1 MLKIINSCLQTFFF
15 VKKFE
20 NKRNDFFNSAKFFVV
35 VFKSCNIRWAQ
46 CTQKPSIFL
55 LYITTL
61 ILVFVISVGQSI
73 LFKGTDQ
80 LCKVVKLSMQCCG
93 QIHFLCV
100 FFGQIFFSQ
109 KFSFELYFIISQNCN
124 HYINPISIRLFLTNV
139 AWRGGGVFHPP
150 KILPLDLR

>member
-61 ILVFVISVGQSI
+61 ILVFVISVGQTI

-80 LCKVVKLSMQCCG
+80 LCKVVKLSMQCSVVDKF
-93 QIHFLCV
+93 IFCV
-100 FFGQIFFSQ
+100 FFFGQIFFLQ

-124 HYINPISIRLFLTNV
+124 HYINPISIRLF
-139 AWRGGGVFHPP
+139 
-150 KILPLDLR
+150 